1 MKIYDN
7 LKEMSLI
14 QCLITLQTWYCRLNK
29 QWNRL
34 VRDNGAKFDWLRVP
48 AVIFAIATLFLA
60 AYVPAE
66 ALAVGSAES
75 HNIWVA
81 YTVGDVSF
89 THSVLRAISMMM
101 YGGGGVI
108 QGAYRLAAL
117 LGIIWLIVRG
127 IFSKDGLN
135 LGSGLFV
142 ILFYMCFF
150 VPQSTLH
157 IEDMQTKKYYTMDK
171 IPLGVSASLSV
182 VSKIGKYL
190 SESYETVFVDVAS
203 DNGLCTT
210 GAMECNGYL
219 GTLDLLVKARSSL
232 QNSAAYLAINQSLC
246 HSNTDYSNCDIETSL
261 VNYVRDCTIHKVTN
275 PNERFSLKNV
285 KAFTNNADT
294 SSEMRYH
301 SERHLVNVYLGKG
314 KTGTKTCKD
323 AGTYIEQA
331 FNDAKVKSTIFKLA
345 SPAHNMNPHDGGVV
359 TDGGT
364 GFDNGTTTG
373 RENTAALQGM
383 MDEALTGLGGST
395 ADSYEYLRNVIM
407 QPLIEEGMKA
417 GYVDQNMMAARI
429 TLETAIA
436 QRDLQLAAES
446 SMFATMVRP
455 LSTFLEGFVLALT
468 PIMPFII
475 LISVNGFA
483 ICMKYLMVLLWI
495 QLWAPALSICNM
507 YVQNVTR
514 ENLAIALV
522 GTDITSLAGISR
534 ATPIIQH
541 WLAVGGMMGASVP
554 VLTLFILSGSIYTF
568 NSLATSM
575 KGSDHFDEKAI
586 QPDAIKK
593 AAYINDS
600 VGSFNA
606 NSGAGVI
613 KDGTQPLFKMYSWQD
628 LNQKSEQSAHTESI
642 ETGRQFVHSFGEAWN
657 SSKTGQMSMGT
668 VENFGHALQVGKNF
682 NYEKGRSVVNNW
694 AQSHGTKM
702 EDSDIDTIMAA
713 AMLKGGTKIKQLAD
727 IGGELKGGRSFSAIL
742 GTDFNTKLDD
752 IYNELQ
758 GTKETTLDSD
768 AMAKT
773 LSSLSQEN
781 LVKGLQ
787 QSETGNLINSYNKYQ
802 KANDTYQKAINRTK
816 SSSSTRQVGSNNIA
830 TLLMRTKFNEI
841 NNWLKNN
848 QDICGEIA
856 RNASAKGYDS
866 NTTGIFSAAVEYA
879 LDNSDTNAKADELRK
894 VMGLD
899 NVHEG
904 VENNLK
910 DLGYKNPV
918 DDIPDNSAS
927 VEGKLNTLSEE
938 IAESNNELKDQ
949 YNATSQTTKKENGEG
964 QGTVNNKGGTI
975 KTDVTNH
982 DHDMR
987 YGGGVP
993 VIGRGSGRVFADNVL
1008 AFEKARLIQALEGSS
1023 FKYGYDDITE
1033 IEILKNGNK
1042 IVYFP
1047 DGYSLELAK
1056 YDPHHKPQMDLIDY
1070 IPSMNLPGTT
1080 AYTPDGQDLKRGKI
1094 WFQGDSKKSYD

>member
-1 MKIYDN
+1 MTMKIYDN

-34 VRDNGAKFDWLRVP
+34 VRDNGAKYDWLRVP
-48 AVIFAIATLFLA
+48 AVIFAIATLFLV

-373 RENTAALQGM
+373 RQNTAALQGM

-586 QPDAIKK
+586 QPDALKR

-606 NSGAGVI
+606 NSGSGVLEA
-613 KDGTQPLFKMYSWQD
+613 GTQNRFKRYSQQD
-628 LNQKSEQSAHTESI
+628 VSQVAVQSAYAESTEKGNQLLK
-642 ETGRQFVHSFGEAWN
+642 TLGEAWSHSNNGQITKSFLEN
-657 SSKTGQMSMGT
+657 SARAWQATDTKGYNEAVEWVKGVARKKGIELSNEAAGKVAAGIQASMAAKTKGGFEVFGNGVT
-668 VENFGHALQVGKNF
+668 VEASVGASLSG
-682 NYEKGRSVVNNW
+682 ERSL
-694 AQSHGTKM
+694 K
-702 EDSDIDTIMAA
+702 DSQKASFAA
-713 AMLKGGTKIKQLAD
+713 AMADEAKKSEGSTNSKNMQDSYSRSLASMDQNALTEGFSKSDAFDISNAYKEAQKAQQTYQEAKSRANSSSSSKSMYSNEIAGLVNHKAVFDWLSKNKD
-727 IGGELKGGRSFSAIL
+727 IGG
-742 GTDFNTKLDD
+742 
-752 IYNELQ
+752 
-758 GTKETTLDSD
+758 
-768 AMAKT
+768 M
-773 LSSLSQEN
+773 LSR
-781 LVKGLQ
+781 
-787 QSETGNLINSYNKYQ
+787 
-802 KANDTYQKAINRTK
+802 KAQTSGY
-816 SSSSTRQVGSNNIA
+816 GS
-830 TLLMRTKFNEI
+830 
-841 NNWLKNN
+841 
-848 QDICGEIA
+848 G
-856 RNASAKGYDS
+856 S
-866 NTTGIFSAAVEYA
+866 TGILSAGVEYA
-879 LDNSDTNAKADELRK
+879 LDNSDDARAQELAQI
-894 VMGLD
+894 MGLHD
-899 NVHEG
+899 IMSKYNMFSVTNTVNANTIDSVSDRGKNVQQ
-904 VENNLK
+904 
-910 DLGYKNPV
+910 
-918 DDIPDNSAS
+918 
-927 VEGKLNTLSEE
+927 NTDQGLSQVG
-938 IAESNNELKDQ
+938 N
-949 YNATSQTTKKENGEG
+949 
-964 QGTVNNKGGTI
+964 TVNNNDQTSAVNNGTDAI
-975 KTDVTNH
+975 NGAIDNSSKNVNQKNEDLTTKTQTNVRVVKDKVEPTVTV
-982 DHDMR
+982 
-987 YGGGVP
+987 VP
-993 VIGRGSGRVFADNVL
+993 GTDITFNSATDAGTNTELSPPTPSD
-1008 AFEKARLIQALEGSS
+1008 
-1023 FKYGYDDITE
+1023 GYDKLPVYTE
-1033 IEILKNGNK
+1033 MPNHHNTNGQK
-1042 IVYFP
+1042 
-1047 DGYSLELAK
+1047 
-1056 YDPHHKPQMDLIDY
+1056 
-1070 IPSMNLPGTT
+1070 
-1080 AYTPDGQDLKRGKI
+1080 
-1094 WFQGDSKKSYD
+1094 

>member
-1 MKIYDN
+1 MKGGDNPPSVFLKREMTMKIYDN

-14 QCLITLQTWYCRLNK
+14 QCLITLQTWYYRLNK

-34 VRDNGAKFDWLRVP
+34 VRDNGAKYDWLRVP
-48 AVIFAIATLFLA
+48 AVIFAIATLFLV

-593 AAYINDS
+593 SAYINDS
-600 VGSFNA
+600 VGSLNA
-606 NSGAGVI
+606 SSGGGVI
-613 KDGTQPLFKMYSWQD
+613 EADTQGRY
-628 LNQKSEQSAHTESI
+628 KSFSQLDAFEAVESQAHTELIQKGNEFTEAIMNSLSHTKNGQI
-642 ETGRQFVHSFGEAWN
+642 TRQFL
-657 SSKTGQMSMGT
+657 
-668 VENFGHALQVGKNF
+668 ENYGKA
-682 NYEKGRSVVNNW
+682 SQ
-694 AQSHGTKM
+694 A
-702 EDSDIDTIMAA
+702 
-713 AMLKGGTKIKQLAD
+713 
-727 IGGELKGGRSFSAIL
+727 
-742 GTDFNTKLDD
+742 
-752 IYNELQ
+752 
-758 GTKETTLDSD
+758 SD
-768 AMAKT
+768 A
-773 LSSLSQEN
+773 
-781 LVKGLQ
+781 
-787 QSETGNLINSYNKYQ
+787 ISYNKTRGMVKNLLDKYHFSTDEKTTDLITAGLQFRAHAGVETEIGTPGWIKAVAGADAKIKAGADFEGKASYDHSWLDQQVSGFANEVSTAATEQINATKTKTSQDTFLKNLTSAIQHTGTDEFKESDAHNINRTYKETKSAADNYQ
-802 KANDTYQKAINRTK
+802 KASDRKKTSSATKNMSSNQIAAQFLQYGNRQALNEWYDKTDINTKRKIDNIRHQSGMADNDTGFIAAITEFAFENR
-816 SSSSTRQVGSNNIA
+816 
-830 TLLMRTKFNEI
+830 
-841 NNWLKNN
+841 KNDEN
-848 QDICGEIA
+848 A
-856 RNASAKGYDS
+856 REASAIIGLSYIMPGHDMDEITNNLHVNPDGHEISAEGANFNS
-866 NTTGIFSAAVEYA
+866 NVRA
-879 LDNSDTNAKADELRK
+879 NSDGVSSYIETNDQQP
-894 VMGLD
+894 
-899 NVHEG
+899 G
-904 VENNLK
+904 V
-910 DLGYKNPV
+910 
-918 DDIPDNSAS
+918 
-927 VEGKLNTLSEE
+927 
-938 IAESNNELKDQ
+938 NE
-949 YNATSQTTKKENGEG
+949 A
-964 QGTVNNKGGTI
+964 
-975 KTDVTNH
+975 
-982 DHDMR
+982 
-987 YGGGVP
+987 
-993 VIGRGSGRVFADNVL
+993 
-1008 AFEKARLIQALEGSS
+1008 
-1023 FKYGYDDITE
+1023 
-1033 IEILKNGNK
+1033 
-1042 IVYFP
+1042 
-1047 DGYSLELAK
+1047 
-1056 YDPHHKPQMDLIDY
+1056 LIDNKRT
-1070 IPSMNLPGTT
+1070 IEKEST
-1080 AYTPDGQDLKRGKI
+1080 ALNNNANKHGDAVTQKVEEAKRKAEEEKKKAEEEKRRLTAEEEKRRLESERRRKRKEEEREFHTPTVG
-1094 WFQGDSKKSYD
+1094 

>member
-34 VRDNGAKFDWLRVP
+34 VRDNGAKYDWLRVP
-48 AVIFAIATLFLA
+48 AVIFAIATVFLV

-600 VGSFNA
+600 VGSLNA
-606 NSGAGVI
+606 SSGGMIEAGTQARYMTFTNQDLYNIEKQAAKSRAIEKANQYTNSVINALSRSTNTQDVMSLLENCADQFIASNDQQFIELFDTVAATNDKLGAGLT
-613 KDGTQPLFKMYSWQD
+613 KAE
-628 LNQKSEQSAHTESI
+628 QK
-642 ETGRQFVHSFGEAWN
+642 
-657 SSKTGQMSMGT
+657 
-668 VENFGHALQVGKNF
+668 
-682 NYEKGRSVVNNW
+682 
-694 AQSHGTKM
+694 
-702 EDSDIDTIMAA
+702 
-713 AMLKGGTKIKQLAD
+713 
-727 IGGELKGGRSFSAIL
+727 SFSAATFFGLDASFISGL
-742 GTDFNTKLDD
+742 FGGDSKDSKDSKAKSKNGGKGTINASMGASASSQQQD
-752 IYNELQ
+752 IYQRRQELAKQ
-758 GTKETTLDSD
+758 IAINTSQKQNSSD
-768 AMAKT
+768 ATAIRDSINHNIASQD
-773 LSSLSQEN
+773 LSSITQAVNEQDVSSINNAYTAKEAALQSYQEAE
-781 LVKGLQ
+781 KR
-787 QSETGNLINSYNKYQ
+787 SY
-802 KANDTYQKAINRTK
+802 
-816 SSSSTRQVGSNNIA
+816 SSSSSISMKSSDIA
-830 TLLMRTKFNEI
+830 SLVYGDANKNYAVREY
-841 NNWLKNN
+841 LKNN
-848 QDICGEIA
+848 TDTWSMLSRTAQ
-856 RNASAKGYDS
+856 NKGFGS
-866 NTTGIFSAAVEYA
+866 GMTGVFAAAVEYA
-879 LDNSDTNAKADELRK
+879 LVNNDTTSEELRN

-899 NVHEG
+899 AIMP
-904 VENNLK
+904 
-910 DLGYKNPV
+910 GYTKN
-918 DDIPDNSAS
+918 DI
-927 VEGKLNTLSEE
+927 SE
-938 IAESNNELKDQ
+938 KDQ
-949 YNATSQTTKKENGEG
+949 LLGINPSETNNNSFRGQLMAEFKGKTEAQKTIITNGKNLNNSKKEQKGQENQDKINQERAQAKENFADETKKAMQASAADVNETPTTPLTPVVKAGKFWFNVITNG
-964 QGTVNNKGGTI
+964 KY
-975 KTDVTNH
+975 
-982 DHDMR
+982 R
-987 YGGGVP
+987 
-993 VIGRGSGRVFADNVL
+993 DNVV
-1008 AFEKARLIQALEGSS
+1008 
-1023 FKYGYDDITE
+1023 
-1033 IEILKNGNK
+1033 KN
-1042 IVYFP
+1042 
-1047 DGYSLELAK
+1047 L
-1056 YDPHHKPQMDLIDY
+1056 
-1070 IPSMNLPGTT
+1070 
-1080 AYTPDGQDLKRGKI
+1080 
-1094 WFQGDSKKSYD
+1094 SKLTK